1 MRPKHSWYSIHENV
15 TAAIPFSQPPRHCR
29 WKPKV
34 RTISSTSGAGIEQL
48 WADACLFRERGG
60 AGIKDVRGQQRGYW
74 MWAEACGMLERSLK
88 TSLRVQQ
95 RAQELQVGCIWGR
108 ACILFGAESGIHY
121 QPRTRR
127 QVFDSVAYYN

>member
-1 MRPKHSWYSIHENV
+1 V
-15 TAAIPFSQPPRHCR
+15 FPFYEPPRHCR

-95 RAQELQVGCIWGR
+95 RAQELQVGCIWGAFAFCSELR
-108 ACILFGAESGIHY
+108 AAFTISN
-121 QPRTRR
+121 QPQTRR